1 MITIKK
7 NKKLDL
13 KIPEFL
19 SEDVLPHLK
28 TNPMMNNLNGYYFT
42 AIIGKPGSGKTSFL
56 ISLLTGKKEN
66 KVFRKSFDHILLVM
80 PTSSRESMKRN
91 IFKSHDEDKMYD
103 ELTYSTI
110 TSIHNKLL
118 MSTKEKETTL
128 LILDDVGASLKNAE
142 IATILRKIIY
152 NRRHLKV
159 HIVIMIQS
167 YLSMPKEVRKLFSNI
182 VMFKPSKVEMEN
194 LMSECFEIK
203 RDEALELMQYAFIDP
218 HDYLFLNIDTQRMY
232 KDYDEIIIEEK

>member
-28 TNPMMNNLNGYYFT
+28 INPMMNNLNGYYFT

-56 ISLLTGKKEN
+56 ISLLTGKKDN
-66 KVFRKSFDHILLVM
+66 KVFRKCFDHILLVM

-91 IFKSHDEDKMYD
+91 IFKNHDEDKMYD
-103 ELTYSTI
+103 ELTYSSI

-118 MSTKEKETTL
+118 ISTKEKETTL

-159 HIVIMIQS
+159 HIIVMLQS
-167 YLSMPKEVRKLFSNI
+167 YMSFAKEIRKLFSNI
-182 VMFKPSKVEMEN
+182 IIFKPSKTEFEN
-194 LMSECFEIK
+194 LLDETFEMK
-203 RDEALELMQYAFIDP
+203 RDEALELMQFVFTDP
-218 HDYLFLNIDTQRMY
+218 HDYLFLNIDKQTMY
-232 KDYDEIIIEEK
+232 KDYDELILTK